1 MMGLQLLSVVKMLAE
16 YYLTSLFISLYSSHV
31 VLSEDFLKQPVE
43 AVHTREHI
51 DQKFKVGLRMGFC
64 NLYAMLITFA
74 VCSLQ
79 DRKNKEES
87 HLSVSSIDL
96 HNDGGL
102 PASQAMLEDFTRLR
116 REHGMPII
124 YKLLIYFTAMLKVA
138 LWAEE

>member
-1 MMGLQLLSVVKMLAE
+1 MGLQILSVVKMLAE
-16 YYLTSLFISLYSSHV
+16 YYLTSLFISLCSSHV

-51 DQKFKVGLRMGFC
+51 DQKFKVGLRIGFC

-79 DRKNKEES
+79 DDRKNKEES

-96 HNDGGL
+96 HHEGGL
-102 PASQAMLEDFTRLR
+102 PARGNA
-116 REHGMPII
+116 
-124 YKLLIYFTAMLKVA
+124 
-138 LWAEE
+138 